1 MLSCDRR
8 QPPGPFPQAAS
19 RRSTGCDVNHD
30 HDSADDDQPPLESAF
45 LNVAGLQITRM
56 EPNRVEGFIDAGPD
70 HHTPWGIVHGG
81 VYATAVESAA
91 SLGASL
97 AVQPQGQF
105 AVGVNNQTDFL
116 RPHVSGR
123 LAVTATPIQ
132 QGRML
137 QLWLVELTNEQGK
150 LVARGQ
156 LRLANQ
162 PLPAQPASR
171 GTTGGA
177 SVRSN
182 AAENR

>member
-1 MLSCDRR
+1 M
-8 QPPGPFPQAAS
+8 
-19 RRSTGCDVNHD
+19 NHD
-30 HDSADDDQPPLESAF
+30 HDSADDGQPPLESAF
-45 LNVAGLQITRM
+45 LNAAGLQITRM

-70 HHTPWGIVHGG
+70 QHTPWGIVHGG

-123 LAVTATPIQ
+123 LDVTATPIQ

-162 PLPAQPASR
+162 PLRAQPAS
-171 GTTGGA
+171 
-177 SVRSN
+177 
-182 AAENR
+182 

>member
-1 MLSCDRR
+1 M
-8 QPPGPFPQAAS
+8 
-19 RRSTGCDVNHD
+19 RSSAGDSLPRTTLGKPLDGCDVNDD
-30 HDSADDDQPPLESAF
+30 HDSLEDAQPPMESAF
-45 LNVAGLQITRM
+45 LHAAGLQITRL

-81 VYATAVESAA
+81 LYTTAVESAA

-97 AVQPQGQF
+97 AVQAHGHF

-123 LAVTATPIQ
+123 LTVTATPIQ

-162 PLPAQPASR
+162 PLTRPSP
-171 GTTGGA
+171 
-177 SVRSN
+177 
-182 AAENR
+182 

>member
-1 MLSCDRR
+1 MLD
-8 QPPGPFPQAAS
+8 
-19 RRSTGCDVNHD
+19 GCDVNDD
-30 HDSADDDQPPLESAF
+30 HDTLAGPPPMESAF
-45 LNVAGLQITRM
+45 LQAAGLHITRM
-56 EPNRVEGFIDAGPD
+56 DPNRVEGFIDAGAE

-81 VYATAVESAA
+81 LYTTAVESAA

-97 AVQPQGQF
+97 AVQPQGRF

-123 LAVTATPIQ
+123 LTVTATPIQ

-162 PLPAQPASR
+162 PLRA
-171 GTTGGA
+171 
-177 SVRSN
+177 
-182 AAENR
+182 